1 MNFASFG
8 KGTGAFAMAAAMAL
22 PFCIAVPAQAATV
35 GLELSLLIDV
45 SGSVSENEYVL
56 QRDGYAAAFNNA
68 TVQNAIFKS
77 QGGSIAVNMIMWSNA
92 GLQSEVVGWT
102 LINSVTSAQAF
113 AAAVGAVARPF
124 IGSTAPGSAINYAVP
139 LFATNGFDGLRQVID
154 VSGDGEGNGGDD
166 TATARDAA
174 LAGGIDAING
184 LAIGSQSLADW
195 YASNIQGGTNSF
207 TILVNDFADFA
218 GAIEDKLVRE
228 ITGVPEPMTLALFGA
243 GLAALGMARRR
254 RT

>member
-1 MNFASFG
+1 MNFASLG

-77 QGGSIAVNMIMWSNA
+77 QGGSIAVNMIMWSSA
-92 GLQSEVVGWT
+92 GRQSEVVGWT

-124 IGSTAPGSAINYAVP
+124 GGGTAPGSAINYAVP

-154 VSGDGEGNGGDD
+154 VSGDGAGISGDD